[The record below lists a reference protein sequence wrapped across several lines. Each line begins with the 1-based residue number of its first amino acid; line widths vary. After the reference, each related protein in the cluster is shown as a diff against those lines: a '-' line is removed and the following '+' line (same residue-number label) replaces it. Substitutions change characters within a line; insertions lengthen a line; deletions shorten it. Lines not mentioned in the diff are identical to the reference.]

1 MSENID
7 AAKRIEGLGE
17 CPAYGIAIADVSLQG
32 KRVPP
37 VRGDFGHDR
46 IGAVARE
53 LVCDGNVGTAP
64 GEFERD
70 GATHASAS
78 SRNERGATREI
89 AHALPKI
96 RVGQKDT
103 LGRAGLNRATAV

>member
-1 MSENID
+1 MGENVD
-7 AAKRIEGLGE
+7 AAKRIEGPGE
-17 CPAYGIAIADVSLQG
+17 CSAYGIAIADVSLQG

-37 VRGDFGHDR
+37 VRCDFGHDR
-46 IGAVARE
+46 ISALATR
-53 LVCDGNVGTAP
+53 LVHDGNVGTAP

-96 RVGQKDT
+96 RV
-103 LGRAGLNRATAV
+103 